1 MTDLTI
7 LLSIVGSSIAILGI
21 VVALILW
28 MRSEANADRR
38 DIINLIVAI
47 KDEMKDFHGRLERQD
62 AHFHAQLLQ
71 QAERKAK

>member
-1 MTDLTI
+1 MNDITI

-47 KDEMKDFHGRLERQD
+47 KDEMKDFHGRLERQE
-62 AHFHAQLLQ
+62 AHFQAQLLQ
-71 QAERKAK
+71 QAEKKIK